1 MLIDWFTV
9 AVQIINFLILIAL
22 LRRFLYG
29 PLLRVMDERQ
39 QGIDA
44 RLAQAVAAKQEAAAE
59 LAGLTRE
66 RAALVAKRE
75 ACMAQAAAEVEAW
88 REATL
93 TGIKEEIAVRRQ
105 LWQRQLQAEQAAFLE
120 RVKIRLGEQ
129 VVRVAA
135 KVLADLA
142 DESLEARLVERF
154 MVKLEQELGANR
166 PPETEEL
173 LVTTGQLLSPESRE
187 RLRRELGARLG
198 TGHGIRFQE
207 EPGLGFG
214 IRLATAD
221 YAWEWNLAHY
231 LAGLEQEI
239 RHALSVVGKPG
250 EGL

>member
-9 AVQIINFLILIAL
+9 AVQIVNFLILIAL

-29 PLLRVMDERQ
+29 PLLRVMEERQ

-44 RLAQAVAAKQEAAAE
+44 RLAQAQAAKQEAAAE

-75 ACMAQAAAEVEAW
+75 VFMGQAAAEVEAW

-93 TGIKEEIAVRRQ
+93 AGIKEEIAERRQ
-105 LWQRQLQAEQAAFLE
+105 LWQRQLQAEQEAFLE

-142 DESLEARLVERF
+142 DETLEARLVERF
-154 MVKLEQELGANR
+154 MAKLDQELGANR
-166 PPETEEL
+166 PPETEAL
-173 LVTTGQLLSPESRE
+173 LVSTGQLLSLASRG
-187 RLRRELGARLG
+187 RLRQELRTRLG
-198 TGHGIRFQE
+198 TGREMRFQE

-214 IRLATAD
+214 IRLTTAD
-221 YAWEWNLAHY
+221 YAWEWNVAHY

-250 EGL
+250 EGP